1 MPTHSS
7 TVLQPIFG
15 FLEYALDKT
24 ERAFHAIPGSAVV
37 NRYIQSSHRNDPGR
51 TVLELLLF
59 IFALWTVFQSRRRA
73 GLAAKNFVKLTE
85 QVRGSSMCFV
95 LLLIYSYSSRRL
107 TSLSTNGSRNHW
119 SRPQPLSKLPTL
131 RRSQSYRD
139 LIALALSL

>member
-7 TVLQPIFG
+7 AVLQPIFG

-37 NRYIQSSHRNDPGR
+37 IRYIQSSHRNDPGR
-51 TVLELLLF
+51 TILELLLF

-85 QVRGSSMCFV
+85 QVWGLFMCFV
-95 LLLIYSYSSRRL
+95 LLLIYSYSSRRS
-107 TSLSTNGSRNHW
+107 TSSSTNGNRNHW
-119 SRPQPLSKLPTL
+119 SRP
-131 RRSQSYRD
+131 
-139 LIALALSL
+139 